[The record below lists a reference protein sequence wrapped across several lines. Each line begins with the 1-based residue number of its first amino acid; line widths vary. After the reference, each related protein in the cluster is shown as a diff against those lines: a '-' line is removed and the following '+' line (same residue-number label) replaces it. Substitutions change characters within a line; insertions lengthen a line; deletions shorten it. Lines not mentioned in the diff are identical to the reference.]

1 LAYYDGIARQWH
13 KITGYMGI
21 RMSVNT
27 CVILAF
33 FFLVNLAIAEE
44 PVVFGDAKL
53 KTAVEE
59 ALKKKE
65 PTPADMLKLE
75 ILPEIYGFAS
85 YGLTGIHDLSGLE
98 HARNL
103 QMLAFESSQIVDFSP
118 LSKLENLQSLMLVS
132 CEISDVSSVVRAIQN
147 LDKLESLSLKNNRIS
162 DIAPVT
168 GLRHLITLNL
178 QGNTLDEHVFN
189 IQIPQIRKNNPDI
202 NIWLDFRR
210 EQLVIPSILFSVLLL
225 VAIVIVARHYI
236 SKGWIYEI
244 MIGLVSAGVGS
255 YFGMG
260 AQLLYSSHEEL
271 IFFGNGIENPL
282 WVGGVVGGI
291 FGFFAGVWFVQYL
304 RRGFNAGQTMG
315 ILVGKGFVAGI
326 VLGILCSTIV
336 HVILMVAYRNG
347 NPLPMLIG
355 GGFGIVTGLATG
367 LVGSVAF
374 VLIHRMGLIKK
385 VESV

>member
-1 LAYYDGIARQWH
+1 
-13 KITGYMGI
+13 
-21 RMSVNT
+21 
-27 CVILAF
+27 
-33 FFLVNLAIAEE
+33 
-44 PVVFGDAKL
+44 
-53 KTAVEE
+53 
-59 ALKKKE
+59 
-65 PTPADMLKLE
+65 
-75 ILPEIYGFAS
+75 
-85 YGLTGIHDLSGLE
+85 
-98 HARNL
+98 
-103 QMLAFESSQIVDFSP
+103 
-118 LSKLENLQSLMLVS
+118 
-132 CEISDVSSVVRAIQN
+132 
-147 LDKLESLSLKNNRIS
+147 
-162 DIAPVT
+162 
-168 GLRHLITLNL
+168 
-178 QGNTLDEHVFN
+178 
-189 IQIPQIRKNNPDI
+189 
-202 NIWLDFRR
+202 
-210 EQLVIPSILFSVLLL
+210 LL